1 MACVANSGHYLYISR
16 NILFLREKMILLK
29 VIKLLLV
36 LNQEVLRPVSN
47 NASAH
52 HGQSPGVSS
61 RIRHD
66 DSQETGVPKSLN
78 EKLASR
84 VDLNGVS
91 PQHGQSI
98 ESYTSSNVRDE
109 ENKETVK
116 SLNEKLAAAL
126 LTISDK
132 EDLVK
137 QHAKV
142 TEEAVAGNLFSFLE
156 HYQ

>member
-1 MACVANSGHYLYISR
+1 V
-16 NILFLREKMILLK
+16 F
-29 VIKLLLV
+29 
-36 LNQEVLRPVSN
+36 NQEILRPVSN

-66 DSQETGVPKSLN
+66 ETQETGVPKSLN
-78 EKLASR
+78 EKLAPG
-84 VDLNGVS
+84 VHLNDFS
-91 PQHGQSI
+91 SQHGQSI
-98 ESYTSSNVRDE
+98 ESHTSLNVRDE

-116 SLNEKLAAAL
+116 RLNEKLAAAL
-126 LTISDK
+126 LTIRDK

-142 TEEAVAGNLFSFLE
+142 TEEAVAGNLFFFLE
-156 HYQ
+156 